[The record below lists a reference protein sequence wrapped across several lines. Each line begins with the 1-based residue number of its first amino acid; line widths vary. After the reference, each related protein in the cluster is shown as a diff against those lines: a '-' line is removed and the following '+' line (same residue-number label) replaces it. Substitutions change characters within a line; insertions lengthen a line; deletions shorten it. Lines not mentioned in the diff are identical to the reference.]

1 VLDNA
6 QKLAAATQ
14 AKDNAAAAKANAAM
28 QAAVRAQG
36 YDNNGALAWNLKLF
50 QPLLDAYH
58 AGIRALKS

>member
-1 VLDNA
+1 
-6 QKLAAATQ
+6 
-14 AKDNAAAAKANAAM
+14 M

-36 YDNNGALAWNLKLF
+36 YDINGALAWNLKRF